1 MFLRGCRVWVWFRVC
16 VYGHSFARYITS
28 FIAFI
33 NVHVDIHRIIIII
46 TLSTNRKYFSF
57 GNNASM
63 SIKETSIHFVV
74 YEKKGRCF
82 SPSAQKIQVSS
93 TAKQLIHGWK
103 GKNILQGMDK
113 FTK

>member
-1 MFLRGCRVWVWFRVC
+1 VWLRVC
-16 VYGHSFARYITS
+16 VFGHSFARYITS

-33 NVHVDIHRIIIII
+33 NIHVDIHRLIIII

-63 SIKETSIHFVV
+63 SRNETSIHFVV

-82 SPSAQKIQVSS
+82 SPSAQKMQVSS
-93 TAKQLIHGWK
+93 TAKQLIHRWK

-113 FTK
+113 YITSNV